1 MYPRFEVDHNRT
13 IDLICM
19 GRVAVDLYAEQIG
32 CDLSDAQSF
41 KKYLGG
47 CAGNIAVG
55 AARLGLKCMMYS
67 CTGQDEMGVFLKKTL
82 QQEGV
87 ATDLLAESPDH
98 LTGLVL
104 LGIKPPHDFPL
115 MFYRNDCAD
124 MQLKASQVSD
134 ETLRQ
139 AKAILI
145 TGTGLST
152 KSIRQE
158 TLEVIRRARLAG
170 TKIILDLDFRPVLWG
185 LTPIA
190 NGETRFIADTQVS
203 QIYQSILGDCDLIV
217 GTEEELAIA
226 TGGGSVEQLRQ
237 FSDAPVVVKLGARG
251 ADIYFATQEI
261 LYSPPFKVDVLNVL
275 GAGDAFISGLLSGLL
290 HNTSWEVAAQRANA
304 SGALV
309 VTRHGCAP
317 AMPYMKELDAF
328 IHHSVVI
335 APQLEQPGLIQHP
348 QGFHW
353 GLNPIATL
361 KSSQE
366 NCELYF
372 SSLKLNKGQE
382 YRFNARYE
390 FAALLM
396 TGRVR
401 FHYADQQHLAER
413 CDYFTQMPKALHC
426 AAQTNAWIEA
436 LTDCELLLIETENS
450 QSFEPVF
457 FDERNCLEIDARGK
471 SLLEDTSHR
480 QVRTLFDKRNRPQ
493 SNLVLGEIITYQGRW
508 SSYPSHYHD
517 QAELYHYRFSE
528 PQGFAFA
535 EQGNKVLRVG
545 HYDTYSIAAGEAH
558 AHCTAPGYALYTLW
572 CIRHLPANPYL
583 VPTFDTAHNW
593 TRTNAANLRVWNKME

>member
-1 MYPRFEVDHNRT
+1 MYPRFEVDQNRP

-67 CTGQDEMGVFLKKTL
+67 CVGQDEMGIFLKKTL
-82 QQEGV
+82 HKEGV
-87 ATDLLAESPDH
+87 ATDLLAETPDH
-98 LTGLVL
+98 LTALVL
-104 LGIKPPHDFPL
+104 LGIKPPYDFPL

-124 MQLKASQVSD
+124 MQLKADQISD
-134 ETLRQ
+134 ETLIQ

-152 KSIRQE
+152 ELIRRE
-158 TLEVIRRARLAG
+158 TLEVIRRARHAG
-170 TKIILDLDFRPVLWG
+170 TKVILDLDFRPVLWG
-185 LTPIA
+185 LTSIA
-190 NGETRFIADTQVS
+190 NGETRFIADNQVS
-203 QIYQSILGDCDLIV
+203 QTYQSILGDCDLIV

-226 TGGGSVEQLRQ
+226 AGGGGVEQLRQ
-237 FSDAPVVVKLGARG
+237 FSDAPLVVKSGEQGAT
-251 ADIYFATQEI
+251 IYFTTQDV
-261 LYSPPFKVDVLNVL
+261 LHSAPFKVEVLNVL
-275 GAGDAFISGLLSGLL
+275 GAGDAFMSGLLSGLL
-290 HNTSWEVAAQRANA
+290 RNTSWEVAVQRANA
-304 SGALV
+304 SGAIV
-309 VTRHGCAP
+309 VTRHGCSP
-317 AMPYMKELDAF
+317 AMPYMQELDAL
-328 IHHSVVI
+328 INQSLAI
-335 APQLEQPGLIQHP
+335 TAKSSQPGLIHHP
-348 QGFHW
+348 HGFEV

-361 KSSQE
+361 ASSQPD
-366 NCELYF
+366 CELYF
-372 SSLKLNKGQE
+372 SSIKLNKGQE
-382 YRFNARYE
+382 YCCNARYE

-396 TGRVR
+396 IGRVR
-401 FHYADQQHLAER
+401 FHYADQQHQAER
-413 CDYFTQMPKALHC
+413 SDYFAQMPKALHC
-426 AAQTNAWIEA
+426 AAQTKAWIEA
-436 LTDCELLLIETENS
+436 LTDCELLLIETENT
-450 QSFEPVF
+450 QYFDPVF
-457 FDERNCLEIDARGK
+457 FDEHNCLEIDARGK
-471 SLLEDTSHR
+471 NLLEDTSHR

-583 VPTFDTAHNW
+583 VPTFDTAHDW